1 MLYIAKSQILDLQ
14 KIDNWTYTFLGS
26 EKRSEMNRHIQVTAL
41 QLAFE
46 VKSIDEIIQGKKT
59 ELRKRKDLFNF

>member
-26 EKRSEMNRHIQVTAL
+26 EKRSEMNIHI
-41 QLAFE
+41 
-46 VKSIDEIIQGKKT
+46 
-59 ELRKRKDLFNF
+59 